1 MTYELIT
8 DLSES
13 RSFRT
18 RQAITRRDEKE
29 TADFFFAVLL
39 TTLILSKNATT
50 DKWAKESFSRAG
62 AFGNFDHFR
71 VSIND
76 LYSLTYIM
84 SNEFD
89 QLTKIIQI
97 RILKLYRDMG
107 QGNYRRG
114 EIEPLTYRIMN
125 MINMSNPHLR
135 MVRRIMLDWDIS
147 SRGSRI
153 AALIQ
158 LRLIIRK
165 TSVVADV
172 LPFLDILIEE
182 HT

>member
-1 MTYELIT
+1 MTYKLIT

-18 RQAITRRDEKE
+18 RQSIERRGEKE

-39 TTLILSKNATT
+39 TTLILSKNETT
-50 DKWAKESFSRAG
+50 AKWARESLSRAG

-84 SNEFD
+84 SNEHKM
-89 QLTKIIQI
+89 LTKIIQA
-97 RILKLYRDMG
+97 RILKLYRDVG
-107 QGNYRRG
+107 RGDYRRV
-114 EIEPLTYRIMN
+114 EIEPLTYRVMN
-125 MINMSNPHLR
+125 MINMSNPQLR
-135 MVRRIMLDWDIS
+135 VARRVMLDWDIS
-147 SRGSRI
+147 SRGLRL

-158 LRLIIRK
+158 LRLMIRK
-165 TSVVADV
+165 TSIVADV